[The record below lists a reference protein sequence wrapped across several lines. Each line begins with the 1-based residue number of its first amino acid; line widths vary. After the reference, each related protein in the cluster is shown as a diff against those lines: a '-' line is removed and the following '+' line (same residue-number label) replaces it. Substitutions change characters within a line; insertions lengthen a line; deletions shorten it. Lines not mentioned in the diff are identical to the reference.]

1 MAAHPERKI
10 DRRAVERLSHLE
22 LRARLAVE
30 GLFSGIHKSPYHGF
44 NVEFAEY
51 REYSPGDDPRYLDW
65 RVLARS
71 DRFFVKQFEA
81 ETNLNCYL
89 LVDSSGSMGFG
100 PPRRARP
107 TGHDPSI
114 PTMSGLGV
122 ALSGSKGDDH
132 TRLDYGASLAA
143 AVALL
148 MLRQGDQVGLVTFD
162 TAVRAFIPPRGNA
175 RHFSVIR
182 DALEC
187 VKAGGD
193 TRIASVLH
201 EIAERVRR
209 RSLVVLISDLFD
221 NAEEVL
227 RGLQH
232 FRHRRHEVIVLHLM
246 DDAEITFP
254 FDRVTLFEGMERGE
268 QVVVDPRVIAEGYRA
283 SVGAYLESL
292 KRGCAEKNIDYQR
305 MLLSEPFDRALTT
318 YLGWRR
324 YRSSG
329 GTRR

>member
-1 MAAHPERKI
+1 MAARPQREI
-10 DRRAVERLSHLE
+10 DRRAIERLSHLE

-100 PPRRARP
+100 
-107 TGHDPSI
+107 HDPS
-114 PTMSGLGV
+114 TRLGV
-122 ALSGSKGDDH
+122 ARSGSKGDDH

-227 RGLQH
+227 HGLQH

-305 MLLSEPFDRALTT
+305 MLLSEPFDRALTA
-318 YLGWRR
+318 YLGWRK

>member
-1 MAAHPERKI
+1 MATRPQRKI
-10 DRRAVERLSHLE
+10 DRHAVERLSHLE

-89 LVDSSGSMGFG
+89 LVDSSGSMDFA
-100 PPRRARP
+100 RRG
-107 TGHDPSI
+107 T
-114 PTMSGLGV
+114 
-122 ALSGSKGDDH
+122 KGDDH

-162 TAVRAFIPPRGNA
+162 MAVRAFIPPRGNA
-175 RHFSVIR
+175 KHFSVIR

-232 FRHRRHEVIVLHLM
+232 FRHRRHEVIVLHLL

-283 SVGAYLESL
+283 SVGAYLEGV

-305 MLLSEPFDRALTT
+305 MLLSEPFDRALTA